1 MEKSKSFH
9 FIRLMKVAS
18 CHWQQMGSRS
28 DFLKFEIYID
38 SDDGKHLSA
47 TIQWN
52 IPVNFLVDKYYLE
65 YCFAF
70 FAFGF
75 FFKFLRFVEFVFEF
89 SGMIKLF

>member
-9 FIRLMKVAS
+9 FIRLTKVARW
-18 CHWQQMGSRS
+18 HWQQMGSRS

-38 SDDGKHLSA
+38 LDDGKPLSA
-47 TIQWN
+47 TIQRN

-75 FFKFLRFVEFVFEF
+75 
-89 SGMIKLF
+89 LF